1 MKLCVLFSG
10 GKDSTMA
17 LYRGLENHEITVLL
31 SMIPKSD
38 ESYMYHVPNIQLT
51 KYSAE
56 ALSLPIVLKETS
68 GKPPQENTDLLDAL
82 KEIKEKYGVE
92 GVAAGAIGSKYQ
104 YNIVAGICK
113 ELGLAT
119 YTPYWQKDHE
129 LLIKDA
135 LDAGFEIIFA
145 GVAAGGLDESWL
157 GRRLD
162 YEALEGLKKVRKKH
176 RIDIG
181 GEGGEY
187 ETFVVDGPIFKK
199 RLEIL
204 KARRVWDGV
213 RGQFVIEDLRLA
225 DK

>member
-17 LYRGLENHEITVLL
+17 LYRGMEEHKIEVLL
-31 SMIPKSD
+31 SMLPGSSD
-38 ESYMYHVPNIQLT
+38 SYMYHVPNIQLT

-56 ALSLPIVLKETS
+56 ALDLPIVLKETI
-68 GKPPQENTDLLDAL
+68 GKPPQENIDLRDAL
-82 KEIKEKYGVE
+82 EEIKKEYLVE
-92 GVAAGAIGSKYQ
+92 GVAAGAIGSNYQ
-104 YNIVAGICK
+104 YNIVSNICK
-113 ELGLAT
+113 DLGLKT
-119 YTPYWQKDHE
+119 FTPYWQKDHE
-129 LLIKDA
+129 ILIRDA
-135 LDAGFEIIFA
+135 IDAGFDMRMV
-145 GVAAGGLDESWL
+145 GVAAAGLDSSWL
-157 GRRLD
+157 GRKLD
-162 YEALEGLKKVRKKH
+162 SEALEELKKIRMKH

-213 RGQFVIEDLRLA
+213 RGELIIDDLRLV